1 MALWRCLSYV
11 TRGSPKYD
19 YPVTKSCPICY
30 SDWEATTSKEVE
42 NKQTCS
48 RECGHAL
55 RAWDQRGVSKD
66 QPSKPP
72 EGRDGTVEV
81 SCANCGETDWIYKSR
96 AERKE
101 RHFCDQACY
110 DEWKSTSEQRHEH
123 LREIA
128 PKGERSEEY
137 LEHLSERMSGESNP
151 AWKGGVTEKKRK
163 GNYKQEI
170 LVRCPDEFEEM
181 ARANGYVPV
190 HRLKVAK
197 ELGRPL
203 TSEEVVHH
211 KDHDNHNNDIE
222 NLELWPN
229 NRLHKL
235 AEGNREE
242 YLSERLWPEPP
253 E

>member
-1 MALWRCLSYV
+1 MTVWSCLSFM
-11 TRGSPKYD
+11 PAAKYD
-19 YPVTKSCPICY
+19 YPVEKTCPACR
-30 SDWEATTSKEVE
+30 STWQATTSKEVE
-42 NKQTCS
+42 EKEACS
-48 RECGHAL
+48 PECSGAL
-55 RAWDQRGVSKD
+55 RSWTQRGTSKD
-66 QPSKPP
+66 RKSKPP
-72 EGRDGTVEV
+72 EERDGVITRE
-81 SCANCGETDWIYKSR
+81 CTNCGETIHKRRDRANGNAFCSEDCYHDWK
-96 AERKE
+96 ATDPD
-101 RHFCDQACY
+101 FLN
-110 DEWKSTSEQRHEH
+110 H

-128 PKGERSEEY
+128 PKGKRSEKY
-137 LEHLSERMSGESNP
+137 LEQLSERMTGENNP

-163 GNYKQEI
+163 GNYKREK
-170 LVRCPDEFEEM
+170 LVRCPDEYSEM